1 MKKFARGLLV
11 YLLLILAIFI
21 VAQSLVN
28 TDAKKDSV
36 LSYTD
41 FLKKVEAGE
50 VTDITIVGMRRWR
63 SKRIRRS
70 KRKPSRRRYD
80 YYVYLP
86 SYYQVDI
93 DLKAALGVQD
103 LADAGVSITYQKI
116 QDNSIWLD
124 VVLPYLVPILL
135 MGALWYMMYRQ
146 TQGGGK
152 GLNYGKSRAKMTM
165 GENVKTTFADVAG
178 EDEEKAELEE
188 IVQFLKDPKQFTK
201 FGARIPKGVLLVG
214 PPGTRQDAARQ
225 GGRRRGARA
234 VLLSITRL
242 GLCGNVCRR
251 GRGARARPV

>member
-1 MKKFARGLLV
+1 MKKFARGPLV

-50 VTDITIVGMRRWR
+50 VTDITIVGYEAVALKKD
-63 SKRIRRS
+63 STIK
-70 KRKPSRRRYD
+70 KEAFPKKYD

-146 TQGGGK
+146 TQ
-152 GLNYGKSRAKMTM
+152 A
-165 GENVKTTFADVAG
+165 
-178 EDEEKAELEE
+178 
-188 IVQFLKDPKQFTK
+188 
-201 FGARIPKGVLLVG
+201 
-214 PPGTRQDAARQ
+214 AARVSIT
-225 GGRRRGARA
+225 ARA
-234 VLLSITRL
+234 APR
-242 GLCGNVCRR
+242 
-251 GRGARARPV
+251 